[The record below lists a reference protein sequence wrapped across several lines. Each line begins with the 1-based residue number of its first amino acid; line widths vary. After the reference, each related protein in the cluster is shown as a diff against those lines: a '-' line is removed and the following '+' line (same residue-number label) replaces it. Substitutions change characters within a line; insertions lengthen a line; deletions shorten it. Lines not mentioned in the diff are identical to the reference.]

1 MIDIKS
7 MNEQHKQC
15 NKITNTLFLVGKIK
29 KLNIKM
35 AKKNWPDTGIYIYYL
50 HQLKSGFK
58 RKINRN
64 KYQSKLQT
72 SIGIA

>member
-1 MIDIKS
+1 
-7 MNEQHKQC
+7 
-15 NKITNTLFLVGKIK
+15 
-29 KLNIKM
+29 M
-35 AKKNWPDTGIYIYYL
+35 AKKNWPDTGIYLYYL

-64 KYQSKLQT
+64 KYQLKLQT